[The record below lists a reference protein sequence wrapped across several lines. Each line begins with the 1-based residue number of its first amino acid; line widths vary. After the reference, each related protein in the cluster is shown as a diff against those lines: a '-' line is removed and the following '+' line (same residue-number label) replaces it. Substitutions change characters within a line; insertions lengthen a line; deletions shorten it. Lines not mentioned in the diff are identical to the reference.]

1 MHWNDNVLRYTEL
14 LRLIRGVTPKML
26 MHALKELQE
35 DGLITRT
42 VYPVVPPRV
51 EYSLTSQA
59 EKLVPFILYLS
70 DWAKSSYRLNSAC
83 LMKPKATNE
92 HGDSTLRFALP
103 IPLTFNCIGKGI
115 GPITPNIIFDR
126 IVVDIKHIPFPD

>member
-1 MHWNDNVLRYTEL
+1 MKTGSAEYDNSSTICPLDYAFKRIGGKFKGRVILHIHWNDNVLRYTEL
-14 LRLIRGVTPKML
+14 LQLIRGVTPKML

-70 DWAKSSYRLNSAC
+70 DWGKEQLQAK
-83 LMKPKATNE
+83 
-92 HGDSTLRFALP
+92 
-103 IPLTFNCIGKGI
+103 
-115 GPITPNIIFDR
+115 
-126 IVVDIKHIPFPD
+126 